1 MRDVKVGIGYEK
13 GDERKTRG
21 KISKLGDVAYPREIS
36 WSQRIRGGDK
46 LARRRGE
53 GKSSAG
59 ISIFEVNNTASRRRP
74 PLNDSPA
81 SFNDVPL
88 APSTTLPIPFHTE
101 SLELWGRPMDH
112 SDEGIKRCAFFFFV
126 PACVSVYYFRKPCSF
141 RRCSR
146 CDIVSVWCSNRGGIV
161 RVFSP
166 TRVHTER
173 EGGGGRFIV
182 VGVARCG
189 WRVVECLP
197 RVDLDTVIPYR
208 YSARVFLWS
217 FKKNIGVY
225 VVYIYF

>member
-21 KISKLGDVAYPREIS
+21 KISKLGNVAYPREIS

-88 APSTTLPIPFHTE
+88 APSTPLPIPFHTE

-126 PACVSVYYFRKPCSF
+126 PACVVVRSVYYFRKPCSF

-146 CDIVSVWCSNRGGIV
+146 CDIVSVWCSIRGGIV

-173 EGGGGRFIV
+173 ERG
-182 VGVARCG
+182 VGEGSLWLEWHV
-189 WRVVECLP
+189 VVEG
-197 RVDLDTVIPYR
+197 
-208 YSARVFLWS
+208 W
-217 FKKNIGVY
+217 
-225 VVYIYF
+225 